1 MKFRE
6 FPNPESAD
14 YDILPLNP
22 EDADYDIR
30 MSYPETYDDEVKP
43 KEKRDKVKEAFTQLW
58 FDLGLPELYE
68 LEPYGITEAEFY
80 KPSMDTLNK
89 LKRYQMDMEKEYK
102 KTR

>member
-14 YDILPLNP
+14 YDIINP
-22 EDADYDIR
+22 EREDYDIR
-30 MSYPETYDDEVKP
+30 MSYREADADEVVFQ
-43 KEKRDKVKEAFTQLW
+43 EKRDKVKEAFNELW
-58 FDLGLPELYE
+58 CDLGLPELYE

-80 KPSMDTLNK
+80 KPSVDTLNK

>member
-14 YDILPLNP
+14 YDIINP
-22 EDADYDIR
+22 ESADYDIR
-30 MSYPETYDDEVKP
+30 MSYRETDDAEVVSQ
-43 KEKRDKVKEAFTQLW
+43 EKRDKVKEAFTQLW

-80 KPSMDTLNK
+80 KPSVDTLNK

>member
-14 YDILPLNP
+14 YDIINP
-22 EDADYDIR
+22 ESADYDIR
-30 MSYPETYDDEVKP
+30 MSYRETDDAEVVSQ
-43 KEKRDKVKEAFTQLW
+43 EKRNKIEEAFTELW

-68 LEPYGITEAEFY
+68 LEPYGITEADFD
-80 KPSMDTLNK
+80 KPSVDTLNN